1 MMSLTYIDA
10 IREAQAHALRDDPRV
25 FIYGQDVGAFGG
37 AFKAT
42 KNLAKEFPGRVL
54 DSPISEDAMVGLA
67 VGAAIE
73 GMRPIIEMQ
82 FADFSTVGFN
92 QIVNQ
97 AATLFWRTNVPC
109 PITVRLPFGGTSG
122 GGPFHS
128 QCIETIYAHYPGL
141 IVLTPA
147 TVEDAYSMLLEAV
160 ALDDPVI
167 FCEHKFLYRHLKA
180 EKLPSEALPIGKA
193 RIAREGRDLTIV
205 TYSAMVHEALEAATE
220 LSGEGWEI
228 EIVDLRSVKPLD
240 TDTVMASV
248 SRTGKLLCVGEAW
261 PWGGVTAE
269 IIARVASEGY
279 GLLDAPPQRLNAKDT
294 PVPYHPNLWTA
305 HRPTARAVAV
315 AARKLLRI
323 MKIPIIMP
331 QLGESIAEAN
341 IINFLVKPG
350 DNVEADQDL
359 IEVETDKAT
368 MTVASP
374 CKGRIEK
381 FTAQLNESY
390 AVGAMLGQIEATK
403 EEAARLG
410 LDVAP
415 AKNFRNRTAFKI
427 RFKSPQ
433 RARAADRARFARAR
447 ERGRRELSFAT
458 AQGAHGRTRFA
469 RRRSRGRRGQRRGG
483 TRDRRGF

>member
-1 MMSLTYIDA
+1 MSLTYLDA
-10 IREAQAHALRDDPRV
+10 ICEAQAHALRDDPRV

-42 KNLAKEFPGRVL
+42 KNLAKEFPGRVI

-97 AATLFWRTNVPC
+97 AATLFWRTNVSC

-128 QCIETIYAHYPGL
+128 QSLETIYAHYPGL

-160 ALDDPVI
+160 AIDDPVI

-205 TYSAMVHEALEAATE
+205 AYSAMVQDALEAAEE
-220 LSGEGWEI
+220 LATEGWEV
-228 EIVDLRSVKPLD
+228 EVVDLRSVKPLD

-248 SRTGKLLCVGEAW
+248 SRTGKLLAVGESW

-269 IIARVASEGY
+269 VIARVTSEGY

-294 PVPYHPNLWTA
+294 PVPYHPNLWAA
-305 HRPTARAVAV
+305 HRPTVRSIGA
-315 AARKLLRI
+315 AARKILR
-323 MKIPIIMP
+323 
-331 QLGESIAEAN
+331 
-341 IINFLVKPG
+341 
-350 DNVEADQDL
+350 
-359 IEVETDKAT
+359 
-368 MTVASP
+368 
-374 CKGRIEK
+374 
-381 FTAQLNESY
+381 
-390 AVGAMLGQIEATK
+390 
-403 EEAARLG
+403 
-410 LDVAP
+410 
-415 AKNFRNRTAFKI
+415 
-427 RFKSPQ
+427 
-433 RARAADRARFARAR
+433 
-447 ERGRRELSFAT
+447 
-458 AQGAHGRTRFA
+458 H
-469 RRRSRGRRGQRRGG
+469 
-483 TRDRRGF
+483 